1 MSILGNASTVSFEDL
16 SFNSNVSNDEREFE
30 SRKQHLFRSRSTND
44 YQTKSGEQQRQLAYE
59 LEQEQK
65 ISADVDGILEHIL
78 EKLGEN
84 QGKDWIYIFDGKG
97 FELKHAMEIRLLK
110 GIIAILDNNKQSLQ
124 EIRIINTSV
133 YVEYLMS
140 ILHPILPD
148 CLSSKI
154 NWKK

>member
-1 MSILGNASTVSFEDL
+1 MFKSIYIVMCKKCDENPKAHSFYKLAIEDGK
-16 SFNSNVSNDEREFE
+16 SIFYSCPAQAE
-30 SRKQHLFRSRSTND
+30 D
-44 YQTKSGEQQRQLAYE
+44 YN
-59 LEQEQK
+59 
-65 ISADVDGILEHIL
+65 DVDGILEHIL

-110 GIIAILDNNKQSLQ
+110 GIIAILDNNKQSLK

-133 YVEYLMS
+133 YVEYLMNV
-140 ILHPILPD
+140 LHPILPD